1 MNEPARIFGVF
12 YEPGKV
18 FADVAEKPR
27 WGIAPILVSILIGL
41 AFVYAI
47 STRVGWEQT
56 VRQALANNP
65 RMADLPA
72 DQREKAIAT
81 GAKIGSIAGWIG
93 AALGVPFSV
102 LIIAGVLTGLFNGL
116 LGTELKFAQT
126 FAITAYALVVRALL
140 AVLMI
145 LILYLKPPEE
155 FNIQVSPFS
164 PAAYMNRLENP
175 KWLMSLAGSLDL
187 FTLWSIVL
195 LAIGFSVAA
204 KKLSF
209 SKSLTAIAIPW
220 LLWVVGLMALQSFQ

>member
-1 MNEPARIFGVF
+1 MNEPARILGVF
-12 YEPGKV
+12 YEPGIV

-27 WGIAPILVSILIGL
+27 WGIFPILVSILVAL
-41 AFVYAI
+41 ALVYAI
-47 STRVGWEQT
+47 STHIGWEPTIRQT
-56 VRQALANNP
+56 IANNP
-65 RMADLPA
+65 RTAELPA

-81 GAKIGSIAGWIG
+81 GTKIASIGGWIG
-93 AALGVPFSV
+93 AILGAPFSV

-187 FTLWSIVL
+187 FTIWALVL

-209 SKSLTAIAIPW
+209 TKSLTTIAIPW
-220 LLWVVGLMALQSFQ
+220 LLWVVAAMALQSFQ